1 MYDFNVIMSLK
12 NALVFSFLIYVK
24 KEKKVI
30 KWYDFCNKF
39 NNSTEMNIAK
49 PLSWCTIIEG

>member
-39 NNSTEMNIAK
+39 NNSTKMDTAK
-49 PLSWCTIIEG
+49 PLSWCTIIER